1 MHVVFITFLQR
12 KCTTYRYI
20 VIIKNKSYALGFAL
34 GRRSVSC
41 VSHGWLRELL
51 LYEYLLLVLFYDL
64 LVLLIAGGS
73 RIPPTHS
80 LHACDD
86 DATFSI

>member
-1 MHVVFITFLQR
+1 MACF
-12 KCTTYRYI
+12 
-20 VIIKNKSYALGFAL
+20 

-64 LVLLIAGGS
+64 LVLLITRGHVLHQLVLYMHTMMMQHLVFRQQQLLKI
-73 RIPPTHS
+73 RIHWLS
-80 LHACDD
+80 H
-86 DATFSI
+86 